1 MAGVYIHI
9 PFCRKACNYCDF
21 HFSTSLGYK
30 EELIKC
36 IKEELQIRKIELQ
49 TPISSIYFG
58 GGTPSILSENE
69 IKELIDQCRKNY
81 EVSKDVEITLEANP
95 EDLTIDLI
103 KGFAR
108 SGINRLSIGIQS
120 FQDNILNWMNRS
132 HTAEQ
137 AISCIKNAKDV
148 GIINISADIIYGI
161 PKSLNRD
168 WDKEVLKLLELD
180 IPHISAY
187 NLTVEEKTALHKWVN
202 EKKQVMPEQE
212 ACNLEYEAL
221 VKSLNYAG
229 YEQYEV
235 SNFSMEGFRSRH
247 NSAYWDRAP
256 YLGIGPSAHSFDGN
270 RVRKWNVS
278 NNIKYIKSINSGAL
292 NSSKETL
299 SELDIA
305 NELILLGTRT
315 IFGVSI
321 NKVLNYLNQQ
331 QKNVFLN
338 QLEELKKK
346 NFIRLNKDRFF
357 VDDNMRFIS
366 DHIAREL
373 IILS

>member
-95 EDLTIDLI
+95 EDLTIGLI

-187 NLTVEEKTALHKWVN
+187 NLTVEEKTVLHKWVK

-212 ACNLEYEAL
+212 TCNLEYEAL

-357 VDDNMRFIS
+357 VDDNTRFIS

>member
-1 MAGVYIHI
+1 LAGVYIHI

-30 EELIKC
+30 EELLKC
-36 IKEELQIRKIELQ
+36 IKEEIHIRKTELE

-69 IKELIDQCRKNY
+69 IKELIEQCRNDY
-81 EVSKDVEITLEANP
+81 EVSKDAEITLEANP

-120 FQDNILNWMNRS
+120 FQDHILNWMNRS

-137 AISCIKNAKDV
+137 AINCIKNAKDA

-161 PKSLNRD
+161 PKSLNRN
-168 WDKEVLKLLELD
+168 WDKEVLKLLELN

-221 VKSLNYAG
+221 VKSLNHAG

-235 SNFSMEGFRSRH
+235 SNFSMDGFRSRH

-256 YLGIGPSAHSFDGN
+256 YLGVGPSAHSFDGK

-292 NSSKETL
+292 NSSKEIL
-299 SELDIA
+299 SEIDIA

-315 IFGVSI
+315 IFGVSV

-331 QKNVFLN
+331 QKNVFLK
-338 QLEELKKK
+338 QLEEFKKK
-346 NFIRLNKDRFF
+346 NFIRIDKDHLF
-357 VDDNMRFIS
+357 VDGNMRFIS
-366 DHIAREL
+366 DYIAREL
-373 IILS
+373 IILP

>member
-1 MAGVYIHI
+1 LAGVYIHI

-30 EELIKC
+30 EELLKC
-36 IKEELQIRKIELQ
+36 IKEEIHIRKTELE

-69 IKELIDQCRKNY
+69 IKELIEQCRKDY
-81 EVSKDVEITLEANP
+81 EVSKDAEITLEANP

-120 FQDNILNWMNRS
+120 FQDHILNWMNRS

-137 AISCIKNAKDV
+137 AINCIKNAKDA

-161 PKSLNRD
+161 PKSLNRN
-168 WDKEVLKLLELD
+168 WDKEVLKLLELN

-221 VKSLNYAG
+221 VKSLNHAG

-235 SNFSMEGFRSRH
+235 SNFSMDGFRSRH

-256 YLGIGPSAHSFDGN
+256 YLGVGPSAHSFDGK

-292 NSSKETL
+292 NSSKEIL
-299 SELDIA
+299 SEIDIA

-315 IFGVSI
+315 IFGVSV

-331 QKNVFLN
+331 QKNVFLK
-338 QLEELKKK
+338 QLEEFKKK
-346 NFIRLNKDRFF
+346 NFIRIDKDHLF
-357 VDDNMRFIS
+357 VDGNMRFIS
-366 DHIAREL
+366 DYIAREL
-373 IILS
+373 IILP

>member
-30 EELIKC
+30 EELLKC
-36 IKEELQIRKIELQ
+36 IKEEIHIRKTELE

-69 IKELIDQCRKNY
+69 IKELIEQCRNDY
-81 EVSKDVEITLEANP
+81 EVSKDAEITLEANP

-120 FQDNILNWMNRS
+120 FQDHILNWMNRS

-137 AISCIKNAKDV
+137 AINCIKNAKDA

-161 PKSLNRD
+161 PKSLNRN
-168 WDKEVLKLLELD
+168 WDKEVLKLLELN

-221 VKSLNYAG
+221 VKSLNHAG

-235 SNFSMEGFRSRH
+235 SNFSMDGFRSRH

-256 YLGIGPSAHSFDGN
+256 YLGVGPSAHSFDGK

-292 NSSKETL
+292 NSSKEIL
-299 SELDIA
+299 SEIDIA

-315 IFGVSI
+315 IFGVSV

-331 QKNVFLN
+331 QKNVFLK
-338 QLEELKKK
+338 QLEEFKKK
-346 NFIRLNKDRFF
+346 NFIRIDKDHLF
-357 VDDNMRFIS
+357 VDGNMRFIS
-366 DHIAREL
+366 DYIAREL
-373 IILS
+373 IILP

>member
-1 MAGVYIHI
+1 LAGVYIHI

-30 EELIKC
+30 EELLKC
-36 IKEELQIRKIELQ
+36 IKEEIHIRKTELE
-49 TPISSIYFG
+49 TSISSIYFG

-103 KGFAR
+103 KGFVR

-137 AISCIKNAKDV
+137 AINCIKNAKDA

-168 WDKEVLKLLELD
+168 WDKEVLKLLELN

-187 NLTVEEKTALHKWVN
+187 NLTVEEKTVLHKWVK

-212 ACNLEYEAL
+212 TCNLEYEVL
-221 VKSLNYAG
+221 VKSLNHAG

-247 NSAYWDRAP
+247 NSAYWDRTP
-256 YLGIGPSAHSFDGN
+256 YLGVGPSAHSFDGK
-270 RVRKWNVS
+270 RARKWNVS
-278 NNIKYIKSINSGAL
+278 NNIKYIKSINSGEL

-299 SELDIA
+299 SEIDIA

-315 IFGVSI
+315 IFGVSV

-331 QKNVFLN
+331 QKNVFLK
-338 QLEELKKK
+338 QLEEFKKK
-346 NFIRLNKDRFF
+346 NFIRIEKDHLF
-357 VDDNMRFIS
+357 VDGNMRFIS
-366 DHIAREL
+366 DHIARGL
-373 IILS
+373 IILP

>member
-1 MAGVYIHI
+1 MAGIYIHI
-9 PFCRKACNYCDF
+9 PFCHKACNYCDF

-30 EELIKC
+30 EELLKC
-36 IKEELQIRKIELQ
+36 IKEEIYIRKKELE

-58 GGTPSILSENE
+58 GGTPSILAENE
-69 IKELIDQCRKNY
+69 IKELIDQSRKNY
-81 EVSKDVEITLEANP
+81 EISKDVEITLEANP
-95 EDLTIDLI
+95 EDLSIDLI

-137 AISCIKNAKDV
+137 AINCIKNAKEV
-148 GIINISADIIYGI
+148 GITNISADIIYGI

-168 WDKEVLKLLELD
+168 WDKEVLKLLELN

-187 NLTVEEKTALHKWVN
+187 NLTVEEKTMLHKWVK

-212 ACNLEYEAL
+212 TCNLEYEAL
-221 VKSLNYAG
+221 VESLSHAG

-256 YLGIGPSAHSFDGN
+256 YLGVGPSAHSFDGK

-278 NNIKYIKSINSGAL
+278 NNIKYINSINSGAL
-292 NSSKETL
+292 NSSKENL
-299 SELDIA
+299 SEIDIA

-331 QKNVFLN
+331 QKNVFLK
-338 QLEELKKK
+338 QLEEFKKK
-346 NFIRLNKDRFF
+346 NFIRLDEDHFF
-357 VDDNMRFIS
+357 VDGNMRFIS

-373 IILS
+373 IILP